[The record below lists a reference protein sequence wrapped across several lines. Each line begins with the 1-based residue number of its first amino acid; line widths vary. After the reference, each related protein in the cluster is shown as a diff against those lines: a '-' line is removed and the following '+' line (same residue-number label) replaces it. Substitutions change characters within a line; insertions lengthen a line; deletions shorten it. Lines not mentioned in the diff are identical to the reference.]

1 MMTRTLGKNPF
12 HPKEP
17 IRDREFFFG
26 RRNEVREILGFLRS
40 GQCVSV
46 IGPGKIGKT
55 SLLNHLSHPRVLEE
69 HGLARSEHLFIYVDC
84 RELAD
89 KGRAQWF
96 SYLEAQLR
104 QQVAQGSGVIVGHI
118 GSCDDLSRVCEA
130 LKRRGMKVLV
140 FMLDTFESLIS
151 NDQFDF
157 DFFVN
162 LRSLNTNSPVAFWT
176 ASGESIG
183 ELARKYLGGDPHGD
197 TSPFSNIFAPFWLGT
212 LSEEESRALLK
223 RYFASAGFVLPADSL
238 DAIVDRIVERTSN
251 HPYSIQW
258 IGWHTVN
265 IWHTNSYKW
274 GAASEKKFLRCLRNL
289 PDV

>member
-1 MMTRTLGKNPF
+1 MTKPGKNPF
-12 HPKEP
+12 NFEEP
-17 IRDREFFFG
+17 VRDLDFFFG
-26 RRNEVREILGFLRS
+26 RSNEVRQILDFLRS

-69 HGLARSEHLFIYVDC
+69 HGLAKSEHLFIYVDC

-96 SYLEAQLR
+96 SYLEAHLK
-104 QQVAQGSGVIVGHI
+104 QQVAQESGVIVGHI

-130 LKRRGMKVLV
+130 LKRRGMKALV
-140 FMLDTFESLIS
+140 IMLDTFESLIS
-151 NDQFDF
+151 NGQFDF

-162 LRSLNTNSPVAFWT
+162 LRSLNTNFPIAFWT
-176 ASGESIG
+176 ASGELLG
-183 ELARKYLGGDPHGD
+183 ELERKYLDGGPHGD

-212 LSEEESRALLK
+212 LSGEESRALLEW
-223 RYFASAGFVLPADSL
+223 YFASAGFTLPADSL
-238 DAIVDRIVERTSN
+238 NIIVDRIVRRASG

-274 GAASEKKFLRCLRNL
+274 GAASGKKFLRCLRNL